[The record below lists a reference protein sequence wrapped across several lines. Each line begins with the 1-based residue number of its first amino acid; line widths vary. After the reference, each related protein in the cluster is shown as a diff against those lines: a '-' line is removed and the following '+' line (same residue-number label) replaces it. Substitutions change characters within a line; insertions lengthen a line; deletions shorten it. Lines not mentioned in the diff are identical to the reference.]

1 MDANTQQQLLS
12 TLKELETH
20 VTYLRSGVEKITS
33 LQESL
38 QEMKL
43 EEAKRAAN
51 IVKMSETLE
60 ELSKKMDGPSGDS
73 PLPSRL
79 KNLEDQIKQIDL
91 PNTLNDQKASIDALE
106 TRVTSLSDKLDKME
120 KDDADM
126 RKERYKAKIAIAM
139 SIIAF
144 IGVVITNAVKIFA

>member
-1 MDANTQQQLLS
+1 MDAATQQQLLS
-12 TLKELETH
+12 TLRELETH

-38 QEMKL
+38 QEMKV
-43 EEAKRAAN
+43 EEAKRAAH
-51 IVKMSETLE
+51 ILKMSDALE

-73 PLPSRL
+73 PLPIRL
-79 KNLEDQIKQIDL
+79 KSLEDEIQKADIS
-91 PNTLNDQKASIDALE
+91 NTLKKQEVQIDALDARI
-106 TRVTSLSDKLDKME
+106 TVLSDRFDKME

-139 SIIAF
+139 SVIAF
-144 IGVVITNAVKIFA
+144 IGVVLTNVVKIFA